1 MNQMQFLIERIK
13 QFIHVSES
21 EEQILQDLFDYKQLS
36 KGDHFLAEHQICKS
50 LGLIHQGLVRY
61 YINVDGEDKTY
72 YFGKEGDF
80 VCDYESFLPQKPTNK
95 NIQVLEDSSLYTIS
109 HQGLQQVYAQL
120 KEGDRFGRLGIEQVF
135 VNILLQLTSFYNDPP
150 DLRYQR
156 FLENYPD
163 IGQRI
168 PQYYIAS
175 YVGIKPQSLSRIR
188 NRSIK
193 KH

>member
-1 MNQMQFLIERIK
+1 MKFLIDRIR
-13 QFIHVSES
+13 QIIRVSES
-21 EEQILQDLFDYKQLS
+21 EEKILQDLFIEKQLS
-36 KGDHFLAEHQICKS
+36 KGDHFLAENQVCRW
-50 LGLIHQGLVRY
+50 LGLIHRGLVRY

-80 VCDYESFLPQKPTNK
+80 VCDYESFLPQKASNK
-95 NIQVLEDSSLYTIS
+95 NIQVLEDTSLYTIS
-109 HQGLQQVYAQL
+109 HQGLQHIYDHL

-135 VNILLQLTSFYNDPP
+135 VNILQQLTSFYNDPP
-150 DLRYQR
+150 ALRYQH
-156 FLENYPD
+156 FLDAYPE
-163 IGQRI
+163 ISQRV

>member
-1 MNQMQFLIERIK
+1 MQFLIEKIK
-13 QFIHVSES
+13 QIIQVSES
-21 EEQILQDLFDYKQLS
+21 EEQILQDLFVEKQLL
-36 KGDHFLAEHQICKS
+36 KGEHFLAENQICRW
-50 LGLIHQGLVRY
+50 LGLIHHGLVRY
-61 YINVDGEDKTY
+61 YVNVDGEDKTY

-80 VCDYESFLPQKPTNK
+80 VCDYESFLPQKPSNK
-95 NIQVLEDSSLYTIS
+95 NIQALEDISLYTIS
-109 HQGLQQVYAQL
+109 HEGLQQIYDHL

-135 VNILLQLTSFYNDPP
+135 VSILQQLTSFYNDPP
-150 DLRYQR
+150 ELRYQH
-156 FLENYPD
+156 FLDAYPE
-163 IGQRI
+163 ISQRI

>member
-1 MNQMQFLIERIK
+1 MKFLIDRIR
-13 QFIHVSES
+13 QIIRVSES
-21 EEQILQDLFDYKQLS
+21 EEKILQDLFIEKQLS
-36 KGDHFLAEHQICKS
+36 KGDHFLAENQVCRW
-50 LGLIHQGLVRY
+50 LGLIHRGLVRY

-80 VCDYESFLPQKPTNK
+80 VCDYESFLPQKASNK
-95 NIQVLEDSSLYTIS
+95 NIQVLEDTSLYTIS
-109 HQGLQQVYAQL
+109 HQGLQHIYDHL

-135 VNILLQLTSFYNDPP
+135 VNILQQLTSFYNDPP
-150 DLRYQR
+150 ELRYQH
-156 FLENYPD
+156 FLDAYPE
-163 IGQRI
+163 ISQRV

>member
-1 MNQMQFLIERIK
+1 MQFLIERIR
-13 QFIHVSES
+13 QIIRVSES
-21 EEQILQDLFDYKQLS
+21 EEKILQDLFVEKQLS
-36 KGDHFLAEHQICKS
+36 KGDHFLAENQVCRW
-50 LGLIHQGLVRY
+50 LGLIHHGLVRY

-80 VCDYESFLPQKPTNK
+80 VCDYESFLPQKASNK

-109 HQGLQQVYAQL
+109 YQGLQHIYDHL
-120 KEGDRFGRLGIEQVF
+120 KEGDRFGRLGIEHVF
-135 VNILLQLTSFYNDPP
+135 VNVLQQLTSFYNDPP
-150 DLRYQR
+150 ELRYQH
-156 FLENYPD
+156 FLEAYPE
-163 IGQRI
+163 ISQRI

>member
-1 MNQMQFLIERIK
+1 MQFLIERIR
-13 QFIHVSES
+13 QIIEISQS
-21 EEQILQDLFDYKQLS
+21 EELILRDHFVEKQLS
-36 KGDHFLAEHQICKS
+36 KGDHFLTEYQICRY
-50 LGLIHQGLVRY
+50 LGFISAGLVRY
-61 YINVDGEDKTY
+61 YINADGEDKTY

-80 VCDYESFLPQKPTNK
+80 VCDSESFLPQKPSNK
-95 NIQVLEDSSLYTIS
+95 NIQVLEDSSIYIVNY
-109 HQGLQQVYAQL
+109 QGLQAIYDHL
-120 KEGDRFGRLGIEQVF
+120 KQGDRFGRIGIEQVF
-135 VNILLQLTSFYNDPP
+135 VNVLQQLTSFYNDPP
-150 DLRYQR
+150 ELRYER

-163 IGQRI
+163 ISQRI

>member
-1 MNQMQFLIERIK
+1 MLIN
-13 QFIHVSES
+13 VSES
-21 EEQILQDLFDYKQLS
+21 EEEILETLFVEKQFL
-36 KGDHFLAEHQICKS
+36 KGEHFLTEGQICRS

-61 YINVDGEDKTY
+61 YINADGEDKTY

-80 VCDYESFLPQKPTNK
+80 VCDYESFLPQKPTYK
-95 NIQVLEDSSLYTIS
+95 NIQALENTSLYIIG
-109 HQGLQQVYAQL
+109 HEGLQNIYDRL

-135 VNILLQLTSFYNDPP
+135 INILQQLASFYNDPP
-150 DLRYQR
+150 ELRYQR
-156 FLENYPD
+156 FLETYPD

-188 NRSIK
+188 NRLIK